1 MAALTGLGHRLGL
14 DQQEA
19 VRAVQLGVLT
29 LNHPTD
35 RNWSRSVLI
44 LVFLLVCGDPI
55 PKDLVQVRLD
65 LVRIRFV
72 FLVTGTG
79 RSRPVLVVI
88 V

>member
-29 LNHPTD
+29 LNHSID

-44 LVFLLVCGDPI
+44 LVFILVFILITILIPI
-55 PKDLVQVRLD
+55 FIIICTPIVIIIYIPICIIIFV
-65 LVRIRFV
+65 IR
-72 FLVTGTG
+72 
-79 RSRPVLVVI
+79 
-88 V
+88 